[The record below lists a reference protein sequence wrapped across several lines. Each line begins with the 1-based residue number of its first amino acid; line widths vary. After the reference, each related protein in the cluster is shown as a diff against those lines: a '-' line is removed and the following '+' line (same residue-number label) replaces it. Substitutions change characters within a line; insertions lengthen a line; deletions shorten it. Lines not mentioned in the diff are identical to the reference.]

1 MSIYKNLFLLLL
13 IFFQVG
19 SLWAQEFEAERILTF
34 KEYIDLVKANHPIA
48 RQAENKLEIGDA
60 NVQEARGAFDPKI
73 FNNTKQKNFKGTEYY
88 SIIESGLKI
97 PTWFGIE
104 LQGGYDLNEG
114 AYLNPQNVTPADGL
128 WYGGISV
135 SLGEGLFIDER
146 RAELRKAQLFQKMTE
161 MERELMLSELIYEAG
176 KAYWKWFESYSVMQT
191 YEEAIEIAEERYEG
205 VRRSSLAGEVAAIDT
220 TEARI
225 QVQNN
230 RIGYNEARLEF
241 KNASEK
247 ISVFLWLEGVTPLE
261 IAEGTIPAYQEPKGV
276 PIDEQFLDQTE
287 TLMEQHPELR
297 RSEFKIDQLE
307 IDRRWS
313 REQLKP
319 ELNLKYNVLTE
330 TIDEIPTAEYSMN
343 NYNFGLEFEMPLF
356 LRKERGKVK
365 LANLKLSDARLDLEN
380 YRANLNY
387 KARAALNE
395 WQTSNEQLEIY
406 RETVENSR
414 RLLEGERRMF
424 MAGESSLFMV
434 NSRQMSYINAQNK
447 FYEYLSKNRIARLKT
462 FYRFGLIGE

>member
-1 MSIYKNLFLLLL
+1 MSFLFKTFLL
-13 IFFQVG
+13 ISTSVQVATL
-19 SLWAQEFEAERILTF
+19 SAQELEVEKILSFE
-34 KEYIDLVKANHPIA
+34 EYINLVKENHPVA
-48 RQAENKLEIGDA
+48 RQAENQLEIGDA
-60 NVQEARGAFDPKI
+60 DVQEARGAFDPKI

-114 AYLNPQNVTPADGL
+114 AYLNPQNITPADGL
-128 WYGGISV
+128 WYGGVSV

-146 RAELRKAQLFQKMTE
+146 RAELRKAQLFRKMTR
-161 MERELMLSELIYEAG
+161 MERQLMLSELIYEAG
-176 KAYWKWFESYSVMQT
+176 RAYWKWFESYSIMQT
-191 YEEAIEIAEERYEG
+191 YEEAIEIAEERFEG
-205 VRRSSLAGEVAAIDT
+205 VRRSSLAGDVAAIDT

-241 KNASEK
+241 MNASEQ

-261 IAEGTIPAYQEPKGV
+261 IAEGTVPALQEPTGI
-276 PIDEQFLDQTE
+276 PIDEMFIGEIEELIE
-287 TLMEQHPELR
+287 HHPELQ
-297 RSEFKIDQLE
+297 RSGFKIDQLE

-330 TIDEIPTAEYSMN
+330 TIDEVPTAEYSLN

-356 LRKERGKVK
+356 LRKERGKVR
-365 LANLKLSDARLDLEN
+365 LANLKIADARLDLDN
-380 YRANLNY
+380 YRADLKY

-395 WQTSNEQLEIY
+395 WETSNEQLVIY
-406 RETVENSR
+406 RQTVENTR

-447 FYEYLSKNRIARLKT
+447 FFEYISKNRIARLKT
-462 FYRFGLIGE
+462 FYRFGLVEE

>member
-1 MSIYKNLFLLLL
+1 MRFLKNIFLLLL
-13 IFFQVG
+13 TFSPVTPI
-19 SLWAQEFEAERILTF
+19 WAQEFEVQKILTF
-34 KEYIDLVKANHPIA
+34 EEYIDLVKANHPVA
-48 RQAENKLEIGDA
+48 RQAENRLEIGDA
-60 NVQEARGAFDPKI
+60 DVQQARGAFDPKI
-73 FNNTKQKNFKGTEYY
+73 FNNTKQKNFKGSEYY

-114 AYLNPQNVTPADGL
+114 AYLNPQNITPADGL
-128 WYGGISV
+128 WYGGISI

-146 RAELRKAQLFQKMTE
+146 RAELRKAQLYRKMTQ
-161 MERELMLSELIYEAG
+161 MERELMLSKLIYEAG

-205 VRRSSLAGEVAAIDT
+205 VRRSSQAGEVAAIDT
-220 TEARI
+220 TEAKI
-225 QVQNN
+225 QVQKNS
-230 RIGYNEARLEF
+230 IAYNEARLEF
-241 KNASEK
+241 KNASEL
-247 ISVFLWLEGVTPLE
+247 ISVYLWLDGVTPLE
-261 IAEGTIPAYQEPKGV
+261 IAKGTIPAYQEATGV
-276 PIDEQFLDQTE
+276 PIDEKFLGE
-287 TLMEQHPELR
+287 IEGLIEQHPELR
-297 RSEFKIDQLE
+297 RSGFKVDQLE
-307 IDRRWS
+307 IERRWS

-330 TIDEIPTAEYSMN
+330 SIDEIPSAEYSLH

-356 LRKERGKVK
+356 LRKERGKLK
-365 LANLKLSDARLDLEN
+365 LANLKISDARLDLKN
-380 YRANLNY
+380 YRANLEY
-387 KARAALNE
+387 KAKAALNE
-395 WQTSNEQLEIY
+395 WKTSNEQLEIY
-406 RETVENSR
+406 RQTVENTR

-447 FYEYLSKNRIARLKT
+447 FFEYISKNRIARLKT

>member
-1 MSIYKNLFLLLL
+1 MKLLKRIFLLIIISPCTLSWGQE
-13 IFFQVG
+13 FQV
-19 SLWAQEFEAERILTF
+19 EKILTF
-34 KEYIDLVKANHPIA
+34 EEYIELVKENHPVA
-48 RQAENKLEIGDA
+48 RQAENQLEIGDA
-60 NVQEARGAFDPKI
+60 DVQKARGAFDPKV
-73 FNNTKQKNFKGTEYY
+73 FNDTRQKNFKGTEYY

-128 WYGGISV
+128 WYGGVSV

-146 RAELRKAQLFQKMTE
+146 RAELRKAQLFRKMTR
-161 MERELMLSELIYEAG
+161 MERQLMLSELIYEAG
-176 KAYWKWFESYSVMQT
+176 RAYWHWFESYSIMQT
-191 YEEAIEIAEERYEG
+191 YEEAIEIAEERFEG
-205 VRRSSLAGEVAAIDT
+205 VRRSSLAGDVAAIDT
-220 TEARI
+220 TEAMI

-230 RIGYNEARLEF
+230 RISYNEARLEF
-241 KNASEK
+241 ENASEQ
-247 ISVFLWLEGVTPLE
+247 ISVYLWLEGVTPLE
-261 IAEGTIPAYQEPKGV
+261 IAEGTVPSYEEPTGV
-276 PIDEQFLDQTE
+276 PIDEEFLGE
-287 TLMEQHPELR
+287 IEGLIEEHPALR
-297 RSEFKIDQLE
+297 RSGFKVDQLE

-319 ELNLKYNVLTE
+319 ELNVKYNVLTE
-330 TIDEIPTAEYSMN
+330 TINEVPTAEYSMN

-356 LRKERGKVK
+356 LRKERGKVR

-380 YRANLNY
+380 YRADLKY

-395 WQTSNEQLEIY
+395 WETSNEQLEIY
-406 RETVENSR
+406 RQTVENTR

-447 FYEYLSKNRIARLKT
+447 FFEYLSKNRIARLKT
-462 FYRFGLIGE
+462 FFRFGLVED

>member
-1 MSIYKNLFLLLL
+1 MRFLKNIFLLLL
-13 IFFQVG
+13 TFSPVTPI
-19 SLWAQEFEAERILTF
+19 WAQEFEVQKILTF
-34 KEYIDLVKANHPIA
+34 EEYIDLVKANHPVA
-48 RQAENKLEIGDA
+48 RQAENRLEIGDA
-60 NVQEARGAFDPKI
+60 DVQQARGAFDPKI
-73 FNNTKQKNFKGTEYY
+73 FNNTKQKNFKGSEYY

-114 AYLNPQNVTPADGL
+114 AYLNPQNMTPADGL
-128 WYGGISV
+128 WYGGISI

-146 RAELRKAQLFQKMTE
+146 RAELRKAQLYRKMTQ
-161 MERELMLSELIYEAG
+161 MERELMLSKLIYEAG

-205 VRRSSLAGEVAAIDT
+205 VRRSSQAGEVAAIDT
-220 TEARI
+220 TEAKI
-225 QVQNN
+225 QVQKNS
-230 RIGYNEARLEF
+230 IAYNEARLEF
-241 KNASEK
+241 KNASEL
-247 ISVFLWLEGVTPLE
+247 ISVYLWLDGVTPLE
-261 IAEGTIPAYQEPKGV
+261 IAKGTIPAYQEATGV
-276 PIDEQFLDQTE
+276 PIDEKFLGE
-287 TLMEQHPELR
+287 IEGLIEQHPELR
-297 RSEFKIDQLE
+297 RSGFKVDQLE
-307 IDRRWS
+307 IERRWS

-330 TIDEIPTAEYSMN
+330 SIDEIPSAEYSLH

-356 LRKERGKVK
+356 LRKERGKLK
-365 LANLKLSDARLDLEN
+365 LANLKISDARLDLKN
-380 YRANLNY
+380 YRANLEY
-387 KARAALNE
+387 KAKAALNE
-395 WQTSNEQLEIY
+395 WKTSNEQLEIY
-406 RETVENSR
+406 RQTVENTR

-447 FYEYLSKNRIARLKT
+447 FFEYISKNRIARLKT